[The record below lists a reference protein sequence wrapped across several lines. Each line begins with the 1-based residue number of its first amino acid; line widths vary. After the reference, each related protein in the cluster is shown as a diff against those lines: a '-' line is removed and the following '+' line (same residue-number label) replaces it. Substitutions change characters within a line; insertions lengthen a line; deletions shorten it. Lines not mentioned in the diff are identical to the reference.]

1 MFNLLVKQLGE
12 NALANR
18 LQGKV
23 ALISGGASG
32 LGAAQATV
40 YAREGAKVVIGD
52 LQEDLG
58 AQTVAAIEKEG
69 GTARFVRL
77 DVTDAASWAAAV
89 AFAVAQFGSLTTLVN
104 NAGIFHSGGI
114 ETETEQGY
122 AKMVAVNQT
131 GVFLGMKAAVPEL
144 LKTGNASIVNISSL
158 FGLIGSPDA
167 ISYHAS
173 KAAVRVMSK
182 GAALEFA
189 KRGIR
194 VNTIFPGQIRTPI
207 LADITPKQDEAIKAS
222 IPMGEVGDPMD
233 VAFGSLY
240 LASDEARYVSGA
252 ELWIDGGWYAAC

>member
-1 MFNLLVKQLGE
+1 MAQR
-12 NALANR
+12 LA
-18 LQGKV
+18 GKI

-32 LGAAQATV
+32 LGAAQATLF
-40 YAREGAKVVIGD
+40 AREGAKVMIGD

-58 AQTVAAIEKEG
+58 AKVVDAIAQEG
-69 GTARFVRL
+69 GEARFVRL
-77 DVTDAASWAAAV
+77 DVTDRTSWDAAV
-89 AFAVAQFGSLTTLVN
+89 AATVAAFGGLTTLVN
-104 NAGIFHSGGI
+104 NAGIFHPGGV
-114 ETETEQGY
+114 ETETQEGWS
-122 AKMVAVNQT
+122 KMIAVNQT

-144 LKTGNASIVNISSL
+144 LKSGKASIVNISSL

-207 LADITPKQDEAIKAS
+207 LADITPEQDAAIKAM

-233 VAFGSLY
+233 IAHGSLY

-252 ELWIDGGWYAAC
+252 ELWIDGGWYAGC